1 MSDFITMAMQ
11 QLGLS
16 EQQTRG
22 AAGGLLGLAKSTL
35 GADFDKQLGAL
46 PAVQQ
51 LMSGAT
57 SSPASAGG
65 IGGMLSGLIGKV
77 TGNAPGGIGQAA
89 GVLGILQAS
98 GIGSDKAGP
107 FIKLLMDFIGQSGGQ
122 AGIAALLG
130 KVPELKKFIG

>member
-1 MSDFITMAMQ
+1 MSDFVAMAMK

-35 GADFDKQLGAL
+35 GADFDKQLGGL

-51 LMSGAT
+51 LMSGGGGSGAG
-57 SSPASAGG
+57 GG

-77 TGNAPGGIGQAA
+77 AGNAPGGLGQAA

-98 GIGSDKAGP
+98 GIGTDKAGP
-107 FIKLLMDFIGQSGGQ
+107 FVKLLMDFIGKSGGQ
-122 AGIAALLG
+122 AGITALLG